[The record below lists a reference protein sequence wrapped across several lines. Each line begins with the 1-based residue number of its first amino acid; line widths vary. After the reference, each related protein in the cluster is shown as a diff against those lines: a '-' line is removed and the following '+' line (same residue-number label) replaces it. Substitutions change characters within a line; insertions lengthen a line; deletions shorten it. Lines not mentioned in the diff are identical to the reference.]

1 MVIKMSDSNFDRKEL
16 KNQGGVIFTDKNS
29 VDYTKEI
36 IVKIGQKVLDSSIKI
51 GKEVLTGK

>member
-1 MVIKMSDSNFDRKEL
+1 MSDTNFDSNKL

-36 IVKIGQKVLDSSIKI
+36 FVKIGQKVLDSSIKM